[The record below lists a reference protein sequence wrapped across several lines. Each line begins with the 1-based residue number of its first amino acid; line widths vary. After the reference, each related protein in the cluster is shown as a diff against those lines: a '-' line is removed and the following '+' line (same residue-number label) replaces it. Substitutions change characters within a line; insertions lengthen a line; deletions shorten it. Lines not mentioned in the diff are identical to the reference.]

1 MRCPYCEYPESKVV
15 DSRPTDE
22 GQAIRRRRECI
33 SCAKRFT
40 TYEKIEEIPTIIV
53 KKDGNRQSYDRNK
66 LMNGIIK
73 SCEKRPVSM
82 AVVEDMVDDIE
93 KTISNSMQNE
103 ITSIEIGELVMEKL
117 KDVDEVA
124 YVRFASVYRQFKDVN
139 SFMQELKKLL
149 AEEK

>member
-1 MRCPYCEYPESKVV
+1 MKCPYCEYPESKVV

-22 GQAIRRRRECI
+22 GQAIRRRRECM

-66 LMNGIIK
+66 LINGIIK

-82 AVVEDMVDDIE
+82 ATVEDMVDNIE
-93 KTISNSMQNE
+93 KTIFNSMKNE
-103 ITSIEIGELVMEKL
+103 ITSIEIGELVMEHL

-139 SFMQELKKLL
+139 SFMEELKKLL
-149 AEEK
+149 AEDK

>member
-1 MRCPYCEYPESKVV
+1 MKCPYCEYPESKVV

-53 KKDGNRQSYDRNK
+53 KRDGNREVYDRNK

-82 AVVEDMVDDIE
+82 TTIEDMVDDIE
-93 KTISNSMQNE
+93 KTIFNSMKNE

-149 AEEK
+149 AEE